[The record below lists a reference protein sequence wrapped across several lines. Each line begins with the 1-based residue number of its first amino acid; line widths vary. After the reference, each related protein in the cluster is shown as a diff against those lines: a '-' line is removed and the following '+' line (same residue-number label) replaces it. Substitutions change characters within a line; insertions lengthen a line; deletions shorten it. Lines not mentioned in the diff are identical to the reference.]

1 MGTNTMNQSSM
12 TIDQRIADIVAGLL
26 PKRDQPVVLSSEDS
40 LTGAGLDSFGMVNLL
55 LEIETSFNLTIP
67 SRLVTPKSFR
77 SINSISR
84 LIESIA
90 LAA

>member
-1 MGTNTMNQSSM
+1 MNLSAM
-12 TIDQRIADIVAGLL
+12 TIDQRVADIVAGLL
-26 PKRDQPVVLSSEDS
+26 PKRAQPAALASEDS

-67 SRLVTPKSFR
+67 PRLVTPKSFR
-77 SINSISR
+77 SVNSISR

>member
-1 MGTNTMNQSSM
+1 MNQSSM
-12 TIDQRIADIVAGLL
+12 TIDQRVADIVAGLL
-26 PKRDQPVVLSSEDS
+26 PKRAQPVALSSEDS